1 MVCAVVPP
9 QKKIGQTAAPRLAK
23 RHHTAIVCLAV
34 CAACKQLLRG
44 KALAPHLFF
53 ARRRRG
59 VGDRQHQQVLRKL

>member
-34 CAACKQLLRG
+34 CRMQLLRG